1 MQKSGRW
8 NKYCGLLFENILIFL
23 LIDESDCLS
32 HDRVI
37 QASSSREATIWISQT
52 FSTTEK
58 LLYLPY
64 TPTYANIVIC
74 LTYVAAI
81 G

>member
-8 NKYCGLLFENILIFL
+8 NKYYGLLFENILIFL

-37 QASSSREATIWISQT
+37 QASPVREATIWISQT
-52 FSTTEK
+52 FSITEK
-58 LLYLPY
+58 LRYLLLCCEL
-64 TPTYANIVIC
+64 A
-74 LTYVAAI
+74 
-81 G
+81 